1 MHWPGYPTRIYL
13 LNVTAGVVYLF
24 LFLFSFAYTTFQ
36 LFNLFD
42 LENTPYSDLHLTS
55 QLNFI
60 DKSTKGEC
68 IVIEHF
74 IKFLLVQASY
84 SS

>member
-42 LENTPYSDLHLTS
+42 LEKYS
-55 QLNFI
+55 
-60 DKSTKGEC
+60 
-68 IVIEHF
+68 V
-74 IKFLLVQASY
+74 
-84 SS
+84 